1 MVVVAQ
7 QFVLLDAH
15 LIQTTV
21 HVTVLQAV
29 VLPAVVQAAL
39 WMQHL
44 AKVIVNIKANASTV
58 LTTKPANVIV

>member
-7 QFVLLDAH
+7 QFVLPDAH

-21 HVTVLQAV
+21 HVIVPQAV

-44 AKVIVNIKANASTV
+44 AKAVVNIKTNASTV
-58 LTTKPANVIV
+58 LTTKHANAIV